1 MKDDLFAG
9 IDVGGTKI
17 AAAVVDASGKIL
29 SRKKSS
35 TPQKANS
42 KEILETIITVIKES
56 LDEVKIKDDDIKGIG
71 LGIPGIVEEST
82 HEIMATPNIDLAGF
96 PLAKELEKKFK
107 TRVALGNDVNCG
119 LLAEQW
125 LGAAKG
131 IKNVIGIFPGTGVG
145 GAIIIDGK
153 LLTGSQGAAAE
164 IGHMIME
171 ENGPECG
178 CGNHGCLEALISRRA
193 IEREIRQAVKKGEK
207 TIITELTE
215 GDLDQIKSKFLKKA
229 LKENDPLVVK
239 IMTRASE
246 VLGVACISLR
256 HIFNPDLFVLGGGVM
271 EACGE
276 FMLPIVQKTFS
287 SDPFFSKI
295 DNCKIV
301 QSRLEDDAVILG
313 AVALVKNQFL
323 NS

>member
-1 MKDDLFAG
+1 MKNDLFIG
-9 IDVGGTKI
+9 MDVGGTKI
-17 AAAVVDASGKIL
+17 AAAVVEDSGKIL
-29 SRKKSS
+29 SRHKCS
-35 TPQKANS
+35 TPQKAS
-42 KEILETIITVIKES
+42 PKEIFAAIQEAIEES
-56 LDEVKIKDDDIKGIG
+56 LKEAGIKDDNIKAIG
-71 LGIPGIVEEST
+71 SGIPGIVQEST
-82 HEIMATPNIDLAGF
+82 NEIMATPNINLAGF

-107 TRVALGNDVNCG
+107 TKVALGNDVNCG

-131 IKNVIGIFPGTGVG
+131 VKNVIGIFPGTGVG

-164 IGHMIME
+164 IGHMIMQE
-171 ENGPECG
+171 DGPECG

-193 IEREIRQAVKKGEK
+193 IERQIREAVKKGDK

-229 LKENDPLVVK
+229 LKENDPVVTK
-239 IMTRASE
+239 IMIRASE
-246 VLGVACISLR
+246 VLGTACISLR
-256 HIFNPDLFVLGGGVM
+256 HILNPDLFVLGGGVV

-276 FMLPIVQKTFS
+276 FMLPIVEKTFS

-301 QSRLEDDAVILG
+301 QSHLEDDAVILG
-313 AVALVKNQFL
+313 AVALVRE
-323 NS
+323 